1 MNKYYGKEIGG
12 VSRSERASGDLT
24 GGSGGGKQLGPPGPD
39 PAPQQHGDQGGKG
52 HPDCEAEE
60 GILERAVL

>member
-24 GGSGGGKQLGPPGPD
+24 GGSGGGRLSGVTVAPIPCD
-39 PAPQQHGDQGGKG
+39 MPAFG
-52 HPDCEAEE
+52 
-60 GILERAVL
+60 